1 MSCQP
6 ALLTDNPTT
15 QPGRKRTLK
24 RNGKGRPSRSVI
36 AGRLTWLRCLVGAGR
51 MADAAE
57 FHRKHGLHRYGATV
71 PPVPPAEPA
80 TALPAPPATAT
91 APTGDPAYGATAT
104 GPAPG
109 FASHGGEGVDQPHGR
124 DNWDKTNQNGQNLQ
138 YGCTTTPAVQILQ
151 CSPVATAGVVPLAVE
166 ADLTRLAAKAVYT
179 PTVTP
184 PAGESEGD
192 RGFGQAE
199 SRSGADLGEN
209 VVSVWPK
216 LAEGVVGKV
225 CRNKQYNELRVVGE
239 DGREMWTKVGNWL
252 FAGGLVRGERVLVR
266 KVWGSG
272 DDTDAEYEVVR
283 RMDVNEEV
291 PQVPTVVEPP
301 LVEPSAVSELETPVA
316 ILPQFQREEPD
327 YPRKQESA
335 DDYIARI
342 RAEAA
347 KWANGQGR

>member
-1 MSCQP
+1 MPQANLPPPPLVS
-6 ALLTDNPTT
+6 ARVGSVKRKAGRPTSAAT
-15 QPGRKRTLK
+15 RGRKAR
-24 RNGKGRPSRSVI
+24 
-36 AGRLTWLRCLVGAGR
+36 
-51 MADAAE
+51 
-57 FHRKHGLHRYGATV
+57 F
-71 PPVPPAEPA
+71 
-80 TALPAPPATAT
+80 TALVRAGELEAARAWHKTWNLAAHGIPSLPLPSSLAPSCPAS
-91 APTGDPAYGATAT
+91 
-104 GPAPG
+104 G
-109 FASHGGEGVDQPHGR
+109 FATHGGEGVDQPHER
-124 DNWDKTNQNGQNLQ
+124 DNWDK
-138 YGCTTTPAVQILQ
+138 TTPAVQILQ

-199 SRSGADLGEN
+199 TRSGADLGEN

-291 PQVPTVVEPP
+291 PQVPTVVEQP
-301 LVEPSAVSELETPVA
+301 LAESVAVHEQGAPVA